1 MALGKRSTR
10 AISRAVAFS
19 GLTTI
24 DRPSSSRM
32 KWSCFSY
39 SGLRIRAIVCGV
51 PSFFA
56 TKQARIFVSSLDVV
70 AISRSAPSSNASFWT
85 S

>member
-24 DRPSSSRM
+24 DRPSSSRI
-32 KWSCFSY
+32 KCSCFSY
-39 SGLRIRAIVCGV
+39 SGLRIRAMVCWV
-51 PSFFA
+51 PSFLA
-56 TKQARIFVSSLDVV
+56 TRQARMLISSLDVV
-70 AISRSAPSSNASFWT
+70 AISRSAPSSNASFCT